1 MSDKEVNGWSNRETW
16 LVGLWLNDVMF
27 EHFKEQ
33 YADGDIALDEVKDFV
48 LDEIDHETRIK
59 SGLAQD
65 LLNYALGG
73 VNWRELEM
81 SLNENLREHYA
92 FSNEFYGGKEA

>member
-1 MSDKEVNGWSNRETW
+1 MLDKEVNGWSNRETW

-33 YADGDIALDEVKDFV
+33 YADGDIALDEVEDFV

-65 LLNYALGG
+65 LLNHALAD

-81 SLNENLREHYA
+81 HLNECLKEDYELRE
-92 FSNEFYGGKEA
+92 EA

>member
-16 LVGLWLNDVMF
+16 LVGLWMNDTMF
-27 EHFKEQ
+27 EYFKDQ

-48 LDEIDHETRIK
+48 FDEIDHETRIK

-65 LLNYALGG
+65 LLNHALAD

-81 SLNENLREHYA
+81 HLNECLKEDYELRE
-92 FSNEFYGGKEA
+92 EA

>member
-65 LLNYALGG
+65 LLNHALAD

-81 SLNENLREHYA
+81 HLNECLKEDYELRE
-92 FSNEFYGGKEA
+92 EA

>member
-16 LVGLWLNDVMF
+16 LVGLWMNDTMF
-27 EHFKEQ
+27 EYFKEQ
-33 YADGDIALDEVKDFV
+33 YADGDIALNEVKDFV

-65 LLNYALGG
+65 LLNHALAG
-73 VNWRELEM
+73 VNWRELEVHLND
-81 SLNENLREHYA
+81 SLKEDYERRE
-92 FSNEFYGGKEA
+92 EA